1 MKTRAITAFFFT
13 IVMLGSIFLGAY
25 TFTFFYLLLSLFSL
39 AEFYKLIKTSGIRPH
54 RSIALLVAGLIF
66 MVTAAYHFFQFD
78 TKYLLILIPLVFSVF
93 LAELYKKDTIP
104 FGNISY
110 TFVGFIYVTV
120 PFCFFYSLGFLSSW
134 TDYNFHLPLSFLLML
149 WANDTGAYL
158 FGRKLGNHKLFE
170 RHSPKKTW
178 EGFFGGMVTSLAVS
192 FIISTIFTEI
202 SPLIWAGMSV
212 LVVSFGTLG
221 DLVESML
228 KRSLNAKDS
237 GNILPGHG
245 GLLDRFD
252 GLLIAAPVVYAYLYM
267 LLM

>member
-13 IVMLGSIFLGAY
+13 IVMLGSVFLGAY
-25 TFTFFYLLLSLFSL
+25 TFTAFYLLLSLFSL
-39 AEFYKLIKTSGIRPH
+39 GEFYKLIKTAGIKPQRNVALV
-54 RSIALLVAGLIF
+54 IAALIF
-66 MVTAAYHFFQFD
+66 IATAGYHFLEFD
-78 TKYLLILIPLVFSVF
+78 IKYLLILIPLVFSVF
-93 LAELYKKDTIP
+93 IAELYQKDKMP
-104 FGNISY
+104 FGNLSY
-110 TFVGFIYVTV
+110 TFIGFIYVTL
-120 PFCFFYSLGFLSSW
+120 PFCFFYSLGFLNSWSS
-134 TDYNFHLPLSFLLML
+134 YNFHLPLAFLLML

-178 EGFFGGMVTSLAVS
+178 EGFFGGMVTSLLVS
-192 FIISTIFTEI
+192 FIISTLFNEV
-202 SPLIWAGMSV
+202 SPFIWAGMSI
-212 LVVSFGTLG
+212 LVVTFGTLG

-252 GLLIAAPVVYAYLYM
+252 GLLIAAPIVYAYLY
-267 LLM
+267 LIIG